1 MITITDYFAGYA
13 DHPGI
18 TDQHLAAADTLLARV
33 NALLVEAVS
42 DGVTLTRHPVTQS
55 YISTDDGGWRPR
67 DSHVGAWNSSH
78 KEGAGIDV
86 ADRDGE
92 LNEWLTDD
100 ILARHGLYRDHPSA
114 TRRWCHLTTR
124 APRSGRRSFYP

>member
-1 MITITDYFAGYA
+1 MITITDYFSGYA
-13 DHPGI
+13 NHPGI
-18 TDQHLAAADTLLARV
+18 TDQHVAAADALLARV

-42 DGVTLTRHPVTQS
+42 DGVRLTRHPVTQS

-78 KEGAGIDV
+78 KAGAGIDV

-92 LNEWLTDD
+92 LDEWLTDE
-100 ILARHGLYRDHPSA
+100 ILERHGLYREHPSA